1 MLTVTLLM
9 LLAYFDLLMASVG
22 TESTAFSS
30 LVLDASGFDGGGEF
44 HLFELSL
51 IYFAADWLFLVLDAS
66 LVLYCDLSCNPA
78 S

>member
-9 LLAYFDLLMASVG
+9 LLAYFDLLVASVG

-51 IYFAADWLFLVLDAS
+51 IYFAAD
-66 LVLYCDLSCNPA
+66 
-78 S
+78 